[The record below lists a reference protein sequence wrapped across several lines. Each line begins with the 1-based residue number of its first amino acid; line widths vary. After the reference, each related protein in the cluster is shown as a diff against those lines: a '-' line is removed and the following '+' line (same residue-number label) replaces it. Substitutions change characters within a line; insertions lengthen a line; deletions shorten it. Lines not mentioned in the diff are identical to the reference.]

1 MLRSFLGS
9 LWRPVKGLGHP
20 LQGRLARPWEATE
33 VSVSQGYS
41 SSGIPSPSSSRL
53 LQVARRT
60 VLHQLFLRAGV
71 TQKAAPQLPL
81 LPYSHLL
88 DALRSV
94 FPGIARKMAT
104 QNITSTAWALPK
116 NTSAFRGRF
125 YTGRGPIGQAPPF
138 GRIFP
143 AQNTMFGAYST
154 RGFTQGSRQFG
165 GRRNFTT
172 GFGQQTFQSHGPSVS
187 NSFAGFKVLPGA
199 VTEEMKDKNG
209 MGDDLKARLRARVT
223 RTPKR
228 RLVPK
233 AVKSIRPAR
242 LGVLLKRAVDVE
254 PAGLGAAVENT
265 GTAVVVRTAKK
276 VVTKRSPVQVN
287 PASSKAVSVSMSI
300 FLYGP
305 PAWEMDS
312 ISRAGSQNL
321 TVALITEI
329 RSLARLHKDHLTA
342 TAIILEKLLQSG
354 LRDLHVREEEGGTY
368 ELIVAFPT
376 GLSLTDVVDYLLV
389 MGIDPCSPHFKL
401 EEHQLKSDMPRRQEP
416 AMNGVNFPWPAA
428 HSCTSSLDSH
438 HVSDNLPADASAFLS
453 MVESLISASEQFG
466 SGSRGTV
473 K

>member
-9 LWRPVKGLGHP
+9 LWRPLKGLGHP

-33 VSVSQGYS
+33 VSASQVYS
-41 SSGIPSPSSSRL
+41 SSGMPSPSASRL

-71 TQKAAPQLPL
+71 TQKARQLPL

-88 DALRSV
+88 DALRSI

-104 QNITSTAWALPK
+104 QNINPTAWALPK

-125 YTGRGPIGQAPPF
+125 YPAKGSISQAAPF

-143 AQNTMFGAYST
+143 TQNTMFGAYST

-165 GRRNFTT
+165 ARRNFTT

-187 NSFAGFKVLPGA
+187 NTFAGFKVLPGA
-199 VTEEMKDKNG
+199 VIEEMKDKNA
-209 MGDDLKARLRARVT
+209 MGDDLKARLRARVN

-228 RLVPK
+228 RMVPRS
-233 AVKSIRPAR
+233 VKSIRPAR

-254 PAGLGAAVENT
+254 PAGLGAAVENI

-276 VVTKRSPVQVN
+276 VVARRSPVQVN
-287 PASSKAVSVSMSI
+287 PASTKAVSVSMSI

-312 ISRAGSQNL
+312 ISRAGAQNL
-321 TVALITEI
+321 TIGLITEI

-342 TAIILEKLLQSG
+342 TAIILEKLLQNG
-354 LRDLHVREEEGGTY
+354 LTDLHVREEEGGTY
-368 ELIVAFPT
+368 ELNVVFPT
-376 GLSLTDVVDYLLV
+376 GFSLTDVVDYLLV

-401 EEHQLKSDMPRRQEP
+401 EEHQLKNEMRRRPEP

-438 HVSDNLPADASAFLS
+438 HASENLPADASAFLS
-453 MVESLISASEQFG
+453 MVESLISESKQCQG
-466 SGSRGTV
+466 NSKV